1 MIDWTS
7 ILPLLVQVPLVA
19 VFVVFVL
26 VRDARLETAQS
37 KRDAEWMGFLREQR
51 QENNATLLRVAEE
64 VSGMSKLAI
73 VTNNLIIQHDIWER
87 ENIGRIENKLN
98 S

>member
-26 VRDARLETAQS
+26 VRDARLEVAQA
-37 KRDAEWMGFLREQR
+37 KRDSEWMSFLREQR
-51 QENNATLLRVAEE
+51 QENNATLLKVAEE
-64 VSGMSKLAI
+64 VSGMSKLATITNSLI
-73 VTNNLIIQHDIWER
+73 VQHDMWER
-87 ENIGRIENKLN
+87 ENMRRIESKLDL
-98 S
+98 